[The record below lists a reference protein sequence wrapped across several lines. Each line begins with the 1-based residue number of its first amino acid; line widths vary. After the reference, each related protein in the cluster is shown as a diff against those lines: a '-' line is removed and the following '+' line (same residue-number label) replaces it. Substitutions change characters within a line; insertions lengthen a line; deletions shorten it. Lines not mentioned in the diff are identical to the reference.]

1 MSVSFVLMQKN
12 LPQDAYG
19 SVKMFGNAVKE
30 AK

>member
-1 MSVSFVLMQKN
+1 MRACLVLMQKN
-12 LPQDAYG
+12 LPQDTCG